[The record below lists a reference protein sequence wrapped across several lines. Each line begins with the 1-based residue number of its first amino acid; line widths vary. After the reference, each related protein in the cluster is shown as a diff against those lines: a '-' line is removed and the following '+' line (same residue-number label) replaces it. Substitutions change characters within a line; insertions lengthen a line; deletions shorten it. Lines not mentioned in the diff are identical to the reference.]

1 MMTNNISPVAKAKWV
16 LETKGITGVPAESLT
31 AIADSENIRHKF
43 CKLPEEPDLSGELL
57 FRGDKKGIIINTL
70 IKNRGR
76 HNFTF
81 AHELGHY
88 FLDHKP
94 SYELDDNTGFWCSTG
109 DIGETQR
116 PREVEANRFAVEL
129 LMPEDLFR
137 LDMAGAPIDFDLIN
151 SLSKKYQV
159 SKHACSNRIL
169 DFIQTPYIII
179 TTEGLSVKT
188 MKYTSS
194 AKPYVRNLAQI
205 PAETIAHEVIARN
218 TEQSQFEESNPVQW
232 LNRNLAAGQ
241 LYECAKGDGK
251 GHYMIIL
258 RW

>member
-1 MMTNNISPVAKAKWV
+1 MMIDNTSPVAKARWV

-31 AIADSENIRHKF
+31 AIADSENIRYRF
-43 CKLPEEPDLSGELL
+43 CELPEAPDLSGELL
-57 FRGDKKGIIINTL
+57 FRRDKKGIIINTL

-76 HNFTF
+76 QNFTF

-88 FLDHKP
+88 FLGHKP
-94 SYELDDNTGFWCSTG
+94 SYELNDNTGFWCSVN
-109 DIGETQR
+109 DLKENLR
-116 PREVEANRFAVEL
+116 PQEVEANRFAVEL

-159 SKHACSNRIL
+159 SKHASSNRIL
-169 DFIQTPYIII
+169 DFVQTAYIII
-179 TTEGLSVKT
+179 TTEGVSVKT
-188 MKYTSS
+188 MKCTPA
-194 AKPYVRNLAQI
+194 AKPYVRNLTQI
-205 PAETIAHEVIARN
+205 PAETIAHRVITRN
-218 TEQSQFEESNPVQW
+218 TDRSQFEESNPVQW
-232 LNRNLAAGQ
+232 LNRDLVAGQ

>member
-1 MMTNNISPVAKAKWV
+1 MTDNISPVAKAKWV
-16 LETKGITGVPAESLT
+16 LETKGITDVPAESLT

-43 CKLPEEPDLSGELL
+43 CELPDEPDLSGELL

-76 HNFTF
+76 QNFTF

-88 FLDHKP
+88 FLGHKP
-94 SYELDDNTGFWCSTG
+94 GYVDDGTGFWCTIS
-109 DIGETQR
+109 DVGETLR
-116 PREVEANRFAVEL
+116 PQEAEANRFAVEL

-159 SKHACSNRIL
+159 SKHTSSNRIL
-169 DFIQTPYIII
+169 DFVPTPYIII
-179 TTEGLSVKT
+179 TTEGMSVKT
-188 MKYTSS
+188 MKCTPAARSYM
-194 AKPYVRNLAQI
+194 RHLAQI
-205 PAETIAHEVIARN
+205 PAETIAHEVITRK
-218 TEQSQFEESNPVQW
+218 TGQSQFEESDPAKW
-232 LNRNLAAGQ
+232 FNRNLAAGQ
-241 LYECAKGDGK
+241 LYECTRGDSK
-251 GHYMIIL
+251 GHYMVIL